1 MKFVLNADQHTC
13 SESMFIPAYMF
24 ILYGCSM
31 FIPTNSPTNMTIFVL
46 NPFRI
51 RSRMV
56 LTMHE
61 EDPGMAMAAKRV
73 KFWGRVGFKVSSNL
87 TSHILLEIFKLSN
100 NV

>member
-1 MKFVLNADQHTC
+1 MKSVLSADQHTC
-13 SESMFIPAYMF
+13 SESMFIPAYIF

-31 FIPTNSPTNMTIFVL
+31 FIPTNMTIFVL

-73 KFWGRVGFKVSSNL
+73 KFWGRVDFKVSSNL

>member
-1 MKFVLNADQHTC
+1 
-13 SESMFIPAYMF
+13 
-24 ILYGCSM
+24 M

-73 KFWGRVGFKVSSNL
+73 KFCRRVGFKVSNP
-87 TSHILLEIFKLSN
+87 TSHILLEIFILSN